1 MEPGLKAGGGA
12 WSLFAANHL
21 APSFLLTP
29 DLSERAQSLK
39 TQRNLHS
46 IATQLIDKKKLRSY
60 LEKART
66 TSELITQAQPGP
78 S

>member
-29 DLSERAQSLK
+29 DLSERGSVLEDPEEPAQYCH
-39 TQRNLHS
+39 TVNRQ
-46 IATQLIDKKKLRSY
+46 KKVKIL
-60 LEKART
+60 LGKGQDN
-66 TSELITQAQPGP
+66 I
-78 S
+78 